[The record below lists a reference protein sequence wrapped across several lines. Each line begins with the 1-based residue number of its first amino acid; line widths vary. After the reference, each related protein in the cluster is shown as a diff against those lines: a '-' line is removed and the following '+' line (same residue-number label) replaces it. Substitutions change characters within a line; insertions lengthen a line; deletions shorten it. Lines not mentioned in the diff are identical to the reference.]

1 MSIDSTEHTTT
12 QVMKKISFT
21 FIIALLSS
29 LPLWGQT
36 LSVTFADDSIRVC
49 AFEPVELSV
58 TIAGGTAPY
67 SVAWSDGSVSTSII
81 YVAQPGG
88 SYVLATVTDGLN
100 NVASDSIW
108 IHAHEA
114 CVWPGDANGDGIA
127 NNYDILPIGIG
138 FGSTGPQRPGA
149 HSQWVAQPAD
159 LWNLHTPEG
168 VDLVHSDTNGDGVIG
183 ATDVVIV
190 ESNFMTP
197 QTEPGVSTS
206 LGGIGV
212 PLYVEFPSTN
222 FNPGDTVVAAVIL
235 GTAIIPADS
244 VYGIAFSIN
253 YDGTLFEEGSLRV
266 IYDNSWL
273 GDKGVDM
280 ITVDKDFPSNSQ
292 VDIGMSRSN
301 QLLRNGFG
309 QIATIIVTIDDIAG
323 KTAGIEMVDFEMSN
337 VSLMTNQGTA
347 IKVTPELSQIGI
359 ALSNDIERESFQTWS
374 VFPVPA
380 EDFLTVELSD
390 PSLLQ
395 SSARISIQ
403 DMMGR
408 EVRSQAVTSMSSL
421 INTSGLPRGAYLL
434 QINDRIGRVTRLIE
448 LE

>member
-1 MSIDSTEHTTT
+1 
-12 QVMKKISFT
+12 MKKFSFT

-29 LPLWGQT
+29 LPLSGQS
-36 LSVTFADDSIRVC
+36 LSVNFADDSIRVC
-49 AFEPVELSV
+49 AFEPVPLSI

-67 SVAWSDGSVSTSII
+67 TVAWSDGSAGMSIV

-88 SYVLATVTDGLN
+88 TYVVTTVTDGN
-100 NVASDSIW
+100 NNSVSDSIW

-138 FGSTGPQRPGA
+138 YGASGPARPNA

-159 LWNLHTPEG
+159 LWHLHTPEG
-168 VDLVHSDTNGDGVIG
+168 VDLVHSDTNGDGVIEEDDIEAVNG
-183 ATDVVIV
+183 
-190 ESNFMTP
+190 NFLVP
-197 QTEPGVSTS
+197 QSQPGVSTS
-206 LGGIGV
+206 LGGTGV
-212 PLYVEFPSTN
+212 PLYVEFPSTS
-222 FNPGDTVVAAVIL
+222 FGPGDTVVATVML
-235 GTAIIPADS
+235 GTANIPADS

-253 YDGTLFEEGSLRV
+253 YDGALFQDGSLTV
-266 IYDNSWL
+266 NYDNSWL
-273 GDKGVDM
+273 GDEGVDL
-280 ITVDKDFPSNSQ
+280 ITVDKDFSVNSQ

-323 KTAGIEMVDFEMSN
+323 KTSGIEMVEFGISN
-337 VSLMTNQGTA
+337 VSLMTNQGKP
-347 IKVTPELSQIGI
+347 IKVTPELSLIGI
-359 ALSNDIERESFQTWS
+359 TLSNENERELNNTWA

-380 EDFLTVELSD
+380 REYLTVELND

-395 SSARISIQ
+395 TSAGISIK

-408 EVRSQAVTSMSSL
+408 EVWSQLVTSMTSR
-421 INTSGLPRGAYLL
+421 INTSGLPRGTYLL
-434 QINDRIGRVTRLIE
+434 EISDRVGRITRLIE